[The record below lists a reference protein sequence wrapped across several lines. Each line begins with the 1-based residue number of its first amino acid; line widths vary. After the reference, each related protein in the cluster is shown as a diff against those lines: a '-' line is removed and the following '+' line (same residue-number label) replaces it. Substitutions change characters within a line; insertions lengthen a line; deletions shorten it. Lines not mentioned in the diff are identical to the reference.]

1 MNMLMK
7 KLDFLYQPDAKTMS
21 MAVWGIES
29 FIIVRNLKDE
39 NTAMS
44 MTVLVRLNH
53 NLSVSL
59 LLVEFKKICVY

>member
-39 NTAMS
+39 NTAR
-44 MTVLVRLNH
+44 VNVPIAGQYH
-53 NLSVSL
+53 LSDTL
-59 LLVEFKKICVY
+59 Y